1 MKIILDVPST
11 SKVNHEPEVITISD
25 DEEQATTHVTL
36 SLEDRKDFIL
46 KKFDLIND
54 QLNSNWPNSFED
66 FRKVFVIYKGRCEER
81 FKNPTRISEEEKMG
95 TTENHWFL
103 DLSLL
108 GHWINIMKI
117 QEQVEELLKPIED
130 ANDLQTEN
138 GKILVLFVPSFPW
151 QNKIMAAMESCE
163 FPLIDKDDENDENL
177 FNSEHW
183 KKVKSNRK
191 LVLQKVSEFANHVIE
206 NKETKPPI
214 KFKIKR
220 INSEQCLNCY
230 YAFYENSE
238 LVKKKF
244 DRLPAAPP
252 DVTINPQIVDG
263 KTEIKWN
270 HEVADQNSFLVRYRT
285 LSKVDWTE
293 RKISKPVITL
303 RPGPAKEFCVAVD
316 TCFGHSKFSP
326 VIEVPELLQQAEPI
340 LKKLSHNT
348 AKVVPAVPSLM
359 DKK

>member
-1 MKIILDVPST
+1 MEKSYENPLTDPDDS
-11 SKVNHEPEVITISD
+11 SD
-25 DEEQATTHVTL
+25 L
-36 SLEDRKDFIL
+36 R
-46 KKFDLIND
+46 
-54 QLNSNWPNSFED
+54 
-66 FRKVFVIYKGRCEER
+66 
-81 FKNPTRISEEEKMG
+81 
-95 TTENHWFL
+95 
-103 DLSLL
+103 
-108 GHWINIMKI
+108 
-117 QEQVEELLKPIED
+117 
-130 ANDLQTEN
+130 
-138 GKILVLFVPSFPW
+138 
-151 QNKIMAAMESCE
+151 
-163 FPLIDKDDENDENL
+163 ENL

-183 KKVKSNRK
+183 QKVKSNRK
-191 LVLQKVSEFANHVIE
+191 LVLQKVSEFAEHVIE

-220 INSEQCLNCY
+220 IDCDQCLNCY
-230 YAFYENSE
+230 YALYENKE
-238 LVKKKF
+238 LVNKKF
-244 DRLPAAPP
+244 DRLPAAP
-252 DVTINPQIVDG
+252 VTINPQIVDG

-270 HEVADQNSFLVRYRT
+270 YEVTDPNSFLVRYRT

-316 TCFGHSKFSP
+316 TCFGRSKFSP